1 MSLTDQELE
10 QRKQAARTH
19 GAFAIMAHGEAAL
32 TEEQKPLLVELREK
46 VQDREGVLELSRDLA
61 AKSVLIAEILTS
73 YIIEEAKAGVPLE
86 EIAALNK
93 LPAFYNSAQR
103 ALKNLLD
110 ETPKGKP
117 GNSAELTRIKDI
129 VDAA

>member
-1 MSLTDQELE
+1 MTLTDQELE

-46 VQDREGVLELSRDLA
+46 VQDREGVIELSRDLA
-61 AKSVLIAEILTS
+61 AKSVLLAEILTS
-73 YIIEEAKAGVPLE
+73 YVIEEAKAGVPLE
-86 EIAALNK
+86 EITALNR

-110 ETPKGKP
+110 EMPKGQP
-117 GNSAELTRIKDI
+117 DNSAELTRIKGI

>member
-19 GAFAIMAHGEAAL
+19 GAFAIMAHGEKAL

-117 GNSAELTRIKDI
+117 NDSAELTRIKDI